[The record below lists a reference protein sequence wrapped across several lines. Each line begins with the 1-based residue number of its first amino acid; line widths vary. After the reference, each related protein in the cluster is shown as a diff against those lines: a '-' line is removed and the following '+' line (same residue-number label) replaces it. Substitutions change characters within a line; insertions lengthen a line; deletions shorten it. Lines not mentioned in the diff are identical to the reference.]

1 MGPDQPPRDRSTNGR
16 RRNARPCR
24 RSRAAGQPLAAGVR
38 SVLSTGRPGASL
50 LVVLVAL
57 TACQDVD
64 DPRALALAASRDR
77 LEAARADGAAAAPT
91 EYPSLYSVPPRPQL
105 SYSVQQRRAI
115 VEGLVADR
123 ELARYTDQVVRYRSG
138 QSSLPPPPE
147 PPRAVAAVDTEGLLE
162 PAEPA
167 AVPAAEAPAAPP
179 VPSPYDDDAGFGGFG
194 DFGNDEEEDTLDS
207 FVDDLAEDPLQEQAD
222 EVGVPGAQEEPADED
237 DGGFIDWLGGL
248 FGKAEPEDPPGS
260 TSAALA
266 AVPAMQPAPAA
277 VSGPVPAPAPADARS
292 PDGPRI
298 AVGEDGIAIDADPAS
313 ASGRATRT
321 GELAAAEATILPPPA
336 KAEAEPDRPA
346 TPQDAAAGVASAP
359 AKVQVERD
367 PPVAPQ
373 GAVAVVASTPA
384 GRILFA
390 PQSAEL
396 PAGAGAQLAQ
406 VLAQAKAQDAVI
418 RILGEAGV
426 PALALDRARAVGLAL
441 VGLGARAGDLEMTLA
456 PDARGDQAR
465 LLLAGPGSR

>member
-1 MGPDQPPRDRSTNGR
+1 MSPDQPPRDRSTKGR
-16 RRNARPCR
+16 RRSARPCR
-24 RSRAAGQPLAAGVR
+24 RSRAAGQPLWAGAR

-77 LEAARADGAAAAPT
+77 LEAARADGMAAAPT

-147 PPRAVAAVDTEGLLE
+147 PPREVAAVDAEGLLE

-167 AVPAAEAPAAPP
+167 PVPPAAAPAVPP
-179 VPSPYDDDAGFGGFG
+179 VPSPYDDDRGFGGFG

-207 FVDDLAEDPLQEQAD
+207 FVDDLARDPLEEQAD
-222 EVGVPGAQEEPADED
+222 EMGVPGAQETPVDDE
-237 DGGFIDWLGGL
+237 GGGLMDWLGGL
-248 FGKAEPEDPPGS
+248 FGKAEPEDPPA
-260 TSAALA
+260 SAALA

-277 VSGPVPAPAPADARS
+277 VSGPVPAPAPAGS
-292 PDGPRI
+292 PEGPGI
-298 AVGEDGIAIDADPAS
+298 AVGADGIAIDADPAS

-321 GELAAAEATILPPPA
+321 GELAAAEETVVPPPV
-336 KAEAEPDRPA
+336 KAQVEPDPPA
-346 TPQDAAAGVASAP
+346 TPQGAAAAI
-359 AKVQVERD
+359 
-367 PPVAPQ
+367 
-373 GAVAVVASTPA
+373 ASTPA
-384 GRILFA
+384 GRIVFA

-396 PAGAGAQLAQ
+396 PAGAGAQLEQ
-406 VLAQAKAQDAVI
+406 VLAQAKAQGAVI
-418 RILGEAGV
+418 RILGEAGL

-441 VGLGARAGDLEMTLA
+441 VALGARAGDLEMTLA